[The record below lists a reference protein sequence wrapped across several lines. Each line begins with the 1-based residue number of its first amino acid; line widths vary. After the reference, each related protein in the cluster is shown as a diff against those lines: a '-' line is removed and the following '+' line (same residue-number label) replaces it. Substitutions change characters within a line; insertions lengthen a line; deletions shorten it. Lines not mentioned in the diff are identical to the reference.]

1 MKRIST
7 LITVLLTIIISS
19 QAQTH
24 LPYRQSFDD
33 VSDFET
39 FTVADENHDNQTWTY
54 DDNLLVAKS
63 ERDYNADE
71 WLITPIFEFEKG
83 KTYLLTFKAFIEIED
98 EETLSVFMGTGRKV
112 SAMTTQLLPETK
124 VTSSTGQT
132 FKVVFTVDDT
142 DDYRIG
148 FHHCTKDIPYSNYLY
163 LDDINIEETV
173 SQAAPASVTNLQV
186 TPAALGELKATI
198 TFCTPNKT
206 IDGQSLTELTKVDLY
221 RNDKLI
227 HTFDQPA
234 VNTVI
239 TYEDT
244 QNLTNAKYTYKV
256 IATNKSGSSDP
267 VSASAYIGTDIPGP
281 VLNLQATYDYETH
294 KAVITWDAPTKGANG
309 GYINPEGIRYTIRR
323 YLEDKNS
330 SISGEISETRFEDIV
345 DIDWLNE
352 TAEAKY
358 KELEE
363 QSGYKVMR
371 TIIIDGQGM
380 YYYVV
385 KAVSDIGQGPETH
398 SNSIVLGDAYTLP
411 YEETFSNGELDHY
424 MLMHTTSGVS
434 RWSAYAD
441 SRFSQDGDDGFIGFA
456 SSIIDSQMSNGK
468 ETDMAHTGRICLK
481 GIENPT
487 MTFYYLYGFAMAN
500 PLLIKTSVDGINF
513 KTVAT
518 IDLTDKDKQDKYIR
532 AIVSL
537 KDIANAESAY
547 VGFEA
552 TVANTAENI
561 LIDNIMI
568 FDQKDNDLMSKI
580 HLLPPNL
587 KTDEAHNV
595 NVAVHNLGVNNIE
608 KGAYTVNVFV
618 DDMLAGSVQGPAVN
632 SGEIINVVVPTTATI
647 DMSPLSSIYAE
658 LAYNKDEYIDNNR
671 SAIQNIK
678 VRLPLFPKPENL
690 TAIDNNG
697 SVTLNWK
704 APAAPLSED
713 RTVTEGFED
722 YEDFTIKNFGDW
734 LLYDGDRRLTFSF
747 GEGYMWPNR
756 TLPHAFIVMTPSE
769 VELTETGGKG
779 LSSSWQPHSGL
790 KMLMSSSSES
800 DDWLISPELSGREQT
815 ISFFARATKSYSE
828 KFEFKY
834 STTDTDINSFK
845 NVGKEITVVGADW
858 KEYNFDVPHGGR
870 FFAIHKTTKD
880 GLMFFIDDITFVPD
894 TTAAQDIHLAG
905 YNVYRNGIK
914 QNEALLASTSY
925 TDNRID
931 ADATY
936 KVTAVYDKG
945 ESAYSNEAQVTV
957 SDGITELVS
966 PDIENNVF
974 YDLSGRRVN
983 ISKKGI
989 YIQNGRKIILK

>member
-1 MKRIST
+1 M
-7 LITVLLTIIISS
+7 
-19 QAQTH
+19 
-24 LPYRQSFDD
+24 
-33 VSDFET
+33 
-39 FTVADENHDNQTWTY
+39 
-54 DDNLLVAKS
+54 
-63 ERDYNADE
+63 
-71 WLITPIFEFEKG
+71 
-83 KTYLLTFKAFIEIED
+83 
-98 EETLSVFMGTGRKV
+98 
-112 SAMTTQLLPETK
+112 
-124 VTSSTGQT
+124 
-132 FKVVFTVDDT
+132 
-142 DDYRIG
+142 
-148 FHHCTKDIPYSNYLY
+148 
-163 LDDINIEETV
+163 
-173 SQAAPASVTNLQV
+173 
-186 TPAALGELKATI
+186 
-198 TFCTPNKT
+198 
-206 IDGQSLTELTKVDLY
+206 
-221 RNDKLI
+221 
-227 HTFDQPA
+227 
-234 VNTVI
+234 
-239 TYEDT
+239 
-244 QNLTNAKYTYKV
+244 
-256 IATNKSGSSDP
+256 
-267 VSASAYIGTDIPGP
+267 
-281 VLNLQATYDYETH
+281 
-294 KAVITWDAPTKGANG
+294 
-309 GYINPEGIRYTIRR
+309 
-323 YLEDKNS
+323 
-330 SISGEISETRFEDIV
+330 
-345 DIDWLNE
+345 
-352 TAEAKY
+352 
-358 KELEE
+358 
-363 QSGYKVMR
+363 
-371 TIIIDGQGM
+371 
-380 YYYVV
+380 
-385 KAVSDIGQGPETH
+385 
-398 SNSIVLGDAYTLP
+398 
-411 YEETFSNGELDHY
+411 
-424 MLMHTTSGVS
+424 
-434 RWSAYAD
+434 
-441 SRFSQDGDDGFIGFA
+441 
-456 SSIIDSQMSNGK
+456 
-468 ETDMAHTGRICLK
+468 
-481 GIENPT
+481 
-487 MTFYYLYGFAMAN
+487 
-500 PLLIKTSVDGINF
+500 
-513 KTVAT
+513 
-518 IDLTDKDKQDKYIR
+518 
-532 AIVSL
+532 
-537 KDIANAESAY
+537 
-547 VGFEA
+547 GFEA

-568 FDQKDNDLMSKI
+568 FDQKDYDLMSKI

-678 VRLPLFPKPENL
+678 VRLPLFPRPENL

-697 SVTLNWK
+697 NVTLNWK
-704 APAAPLSED
+704 ATAAPLSED

-800 DDWLISPELSGREQT
+800 DDWLISPEISGREQT

-858 KEYNFDVPHGGR
+858 KKYNFDVPHGGR

-914 QNEALLASTSY
+914 QNETLLASTSY
-925 TDNRID
+925 TDNSID

-957 SDGITELVS
+957 SDGITELES

>member
-1 MKRIST
+1 MIN
-7 LITVLLTIIISS
+7 
-19 QAQTH
+19 
-24 LPYRQSFDD
+24 PYRFVRSGAYTRYNIYSSNVNERASCEFFLKSPDPNIPIGVSYRTGYDSGYIPVMISNEVIEKPSF
-33 VSDFET
+33 
-39 FTVADENHDNQTWTY
+39 VA
-54 DDNLLVAKS
+54 A
-63 ERDYNADE
+63 YNAVYRYC
-71 WLITPIFEFEKG
+71 T
-83 KTYLLTFKAFIEIED
+83 
-98 EETLSVFMGTGRKV
+98 GT
-112 SAMTTQLLPETK
+112 S
-124 VTSSTGQT
+124 
-132 FKVVFTVDDT
+132 
-142 DDYRIG
+142 
-148 FHHCTKDIPYSNYLY
+148 
-163 LDDINIEETV
+163 
-173 SQAAPASVTNLQV
+173 
-186 TPAALGELKATI
+186 
-198 TFCTPNKT
+198 
-206 IDGQSLTELTKVDLY
+206 
-221 RNDKLI
+221 
-227 HTFDQPA
+227 
-234 VNTVI
+234 
-239 TYEDT
+239 
-244 QNLTNAKYTYKV
+244 YTYKV
-256 IATNKSGSSDP
+256 KTGKSDKVIYVSSKYAFEKDP
-267 VSASAYIGTDIPGP
+267 
-281 VLNLQATYDYETH
+281 L
-294 KAVITWDAPTKGANG
+294 TKE
-309 GYINPEGIRYTIRR
+309 YHLM
-323 YLEDKNS
+323 YLICN
-330 SISGEISETRFEDIV
+330 
-345 DIDWLNE
+345 
-352 TAEAKY
+352 
-358 KELEE
+358 
-363 QSGYKVMR
+363 
-371 TIIIDGQGM
+371 
-380 YYYVV
+380 
-385 KAVSDIGQGPETH
+385 
-398 SNSIVLGDAYTLP
+398 
-411 YEETFSNGELDHY
+411 
-424 MLMHTTSGVS
+424 
-434 RWSAYAD
+434 
-441 SRFSQDGDDGFIGFA
+441 
-456 SSIIDSQMSNGK
+456 

-513 KTVAT
+513 KTVAA
-518 IDLTDKDKQDKYIR
+518 IDLTDKDKQDNYIR

-618 DDMLAGSVQGPAVN
+618 DDMLAGSVQGPAVD

-647 DMSPLSSIYAE
+647 DMSPLSSIYVE

-678 VRLPLFPKPENL
+678 VRLPLFPKPEDL
-690 TAIDNNG
+690 TAIDNKG

-880 GLMFFIDDITFVPD
+880 GLMFFI
-894 TTAAQDIHLAG
+894 
-905 YNVYRNGIK
+905 
-914 QNEALLASTSY
+914 
-925 TDNRID
+925 
-931 ADATY
+931 
-936 KVTAVYDKG
+936 
-945 ESAYSNEAQVTV
+945 
-957 SDGITELVS
+957 
-966 PDIENNVF
+966 
-974 YDLSGRRVN
+974 
-983 ISKKGI
+983 
-989 YIQNGRKIILK
+989 